1 MNTKDFLKKVYKQLV
16 KQYGYSKNNL
26 FIFEYCSNY
35 GIELDNSTIDEIEI
49 CGDEVLFI
57 FNSNERG
64 NYAHLERFSEHKLM
78 EFYVKLVNA
87 IEEEKKYEEEE

>member
-26 FIFEYCSNY
+26 FVFEYCSNY

-49 CGDEVLFI
+49 CGDDVLFI
-57 FNSNERG
+57 FNANENG
-64 NYAHLERFSEHKLM
+64 NYAHLERFSKDELM
-78 EFYVKLVNA
+78 EFYVKLIDA
-87 IEEEKKYEEEE
+87 IEEEKKYEEE

>member
-1 MNTKDFLKKVYKQLV
+1 MDKKDFLKKVYKQLV

-35 GIELDNSTIDEIEI
+35 GIGLDNSTIDEIEI

-57 FNSNERG
+57 FNSNEKG
-64 NYAHLERFSEHKLM
+64 DYAHLERFGVDELM

-87 IEEEKKYEEEE
+87 IEEDDE